1 MCVCAMKTAMTN
13 FDIAA
18 IIPELRQ
25 HTIWGRIHNVY
36 QITEDAFLFK
46 IHPNNLNLIVEPAK
60 RIHLTKYEIKTPRK
74 PSQLCMAFRKHLKA
88 AKVVGIEQPNFER
101 VVIIETERQGRPQK
115 LIVELLPR
123 GNIMVTDDHDRIL
136 VSTHYA
142 RMKDRNILRGQPLQL
157 PPQRGK
163 NILEAH
169 KEDLARLRRLGD
181 LDVVRAF
188 AQHFAVGGVLAEEIV
203 HRANVDR
210 LTPAK
215 DLADD
220 QIERI
225 SQAIVELIDTLSNN
239 KLSPAIIT
247 DVSGL
252 VDVVPFPLHQYESL
266 HSEGFSSFNDAVDE
280 YFTSL
285 GSAKQAE
292 SRERF
297 VGEKRQQLERR
308 LSSQRGQLEEIFSSA
323 KILKATG
330 DAIFRHLNEIQTVL
344 RFVADGKRSK
354 RPVGEINQVVFQED
368 ANGSRVY
375 PHVAEL
381 SSRGDKVTFNL
392 DGVQIES
399 EIRKRPQDQAS
410 ECYEKAKRLES
421 KLKGLQES
429 IRETE
434 ALLEKVVSTAV
445 EAAKPAQPKVRHEK
459 GWFEKFRWFR
469 SSEGLLVIGG
479 RDAASN
485 ETLLKRYVDANDVV
499 VHAEAH
505 GAPFFV
511 VKTFGVQ
518 PKPETLKEAAQACI
532 SYSRLWKDGVRSGD
546 AYWVKPEQVTKSA
559 PSGEYLTKGAFM
571 IRGQRNYIR
580 GIELALAVGLIVQE
594 GKLFLMAGPPSAVKN
609 RCRVYTQIVQ
619 GRGSPA
625 QSARKIIAVLQKKI
639 DEPFLEQLRQ
649 VAVDDVLRLLPAGG
663 IDVSNSISP

>member
-1 MCVCAMKTAMTN
+1 MKTAMTN

-25 HTIWGRIHNVY
+25 HTIGGRIHNVY
-36 QITEDAFLFK
+36 QITEDAFLLK

-60 RIHLTKYEIKTPRK
+60 RIHLTKYEIKTPPK

-88 AKVVGIEQPNFER
+88 ARIVSVEQPNLER
-101 VVIIETERQGRPQK
+101 LVIIEIERQGRPQK
-115 LIVELLPR
+115 LVVELLPR
-123 GNIMVTDDHDRIL
+123 GNIIVTDDHDRIL
-136 VSTHYA
+136 VSTRYA

-163 NILEAH
+163 NILEARI
-169 KEDLARLRRLGD
+169 EDLAGLQRLGD

-188 AQHFAVGGVLAEEIV
+188 AQHFAVGGVLAEEIM
-203 HRANVDR
+203 HRASVDK
-210 LTPAK
+210 LTLAK
-215 DLADD
+215 DLAND
-220 QIERI
+220 QIDRI
-225 SQAIVELIDTLSNN
+225 SQVITELKDTLSNN

-247 DVSGL
+247 DASGA
-252 VDVVPFPLHQYESL
+252 VDVVPFPLHQYEDM
-266 HSEGFSSFNDAVDE
+266 HSKAFLSFNDAVDE

-285 GSAKQAE
+285 GSARQVE
-292 SRERF
+292 SREKL
-297 VGEKRQQLERR
+297 VGVKLQQLERR
-308 LSSQRGQLEEIFSSA
+308 LSSQRGQLEEISSSA
-323 KILKATG
+323 KMLKATG
-330 DAIFRHLNEIQTVL
+330 EAIFRHLNEIQTVL
-344 RFVADGKRSK
+344 QFVADGKRSK
-354 RPVGEINQVVFQED
+354 RPVGEIKQAIFQQN
-368 ANGSRVY
+368 ANGSRIY

-381 SSRGDKVTFNL
+381 SPRGDKVTFNL

-410 ECYEKAKRLES
+410 ESYEKAKRLES

-434 ALLEKVVSTAV
+434 ALLQKAASTAV

-459 GWFEKFRWFR
+459 EWFEKFRWFR
-469 SSEGLLVIGG
+469 SSEEVLVIGG
-479 RDAASN
+479 RDATSN
-485 ETLLKRYVDANDVV
+485 ETLLKRYVDADDIVM
-499 VHAEAH
+499 HAEAH

-511 VKTFGVQ
+511 VKTSGVQ

-532 SYSRLWKDGVRSGD
+532 SYSRLWKDAVRSGD

-580 GIELALAVGLIVQE
+580 GVELALAVGLIVQE
-594 GKLFLMAGPPSAVKN
+594 GKLLLMAGPPSAVKN
-609 RCRVYTQIVQ
+609 RCRAYTQIVQ

-625 QSARKIIAVLQKKI
+625 QSARKIIAILEKKI
-639 DEPFLEQLRQ
+639 HEPFLEQLRQ